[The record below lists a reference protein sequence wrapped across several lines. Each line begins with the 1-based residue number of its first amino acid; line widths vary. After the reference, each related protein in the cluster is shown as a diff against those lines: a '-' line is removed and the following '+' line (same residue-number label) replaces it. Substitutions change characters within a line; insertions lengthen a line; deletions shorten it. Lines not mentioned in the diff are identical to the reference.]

1 MFSVSH
7 RSERQVKPTLVRE
20 PGSRQ
25 AMLLPERRV
34 AVTGAMS
41 LILICLMA
49 AICRPVVAQEYPAR
63 SVRMIL
69 PFPPGGATDRV
80 ARTIAANLSTSLGQ
94 QVIVDNRPGANS
106 RIATEI
112 ASKANPDGYTLLVCA
127 LTHVTNPSLS
137 KSLPYDTVKDFASI
151 ALFARTPL
159 VLTVNPKVQAK
170 TVKELVALSKAKP
183 QGLNYASA
191 SPGTAAHLGMEL
203 FKQATKLDATHI
215 SYKGAGPQITALIS
229 GQVEL
234 AFLAIS
240 TAKPHVENGRLV
252 AIALAAQNRSKQ
264 ISSVPTLAEAG
275 YPGIEIYAWSGLL
288 APAKT
293 PSTITK
299 RLNQHVNK
307 ALHAQEIAK
316 IFDEDGTEATP
327 GTPEAMSAYIMSE
340 IKKWARVIRE
350 AGISAE

>member
-1 MFSVSH
+1 MLTVLHHVS
-7 RSERQVKPTLVRE
+7 RQLKATLTRDSKSSQSISERRFAMKKPVTL
-20 PGSRQ
+20 
-25 AMLLPERRV
+25 M
-34 AVTGAMS
+34 
-41 LILICLMA
+41 LICLMA
-49 AICRPVVAQEYPAR
+49 SICRPALGQEFPIR
-63 SVRMIL
+63 PVRMIL

-80 ARTIAANLSTSLGQ
+80 ARTIAAKLSSSLGQ
-94 QVIVDNRPGANS
+94 QVIADNRPGANS

-112 ASKANPDGYTLLVCA
+112 ASKANPDGHTLLVCA

-137 KSLPYDTVKDFASI
+137 KSLPYDTVRDFSSI
-151 ALFARTPL
+151 AMFARTPL
-159 VLTVNPKVQAK
+159 VLTVNPKVPAK
-170 TVKELVALSKAKP
+170 SVKELVALSKARP
-183 QGLNYASA
+183 QGFNYASA

-203 FKQATKLDATHI
+203 FKQAAKLDATHI

-252 AIALAAQNRSKQ
+252 TIALAAQNRSRQ
-264 ISSVPTLAEAG
+264 LSSVPTLAEAG

-293 PSTITK
+293 PPSIIR
-299 RLNQHVNK
+299 RLNQDVNN
-307 ALHAQEIAK
+307 ALQLPDILK
-316 IFDEDGTEATP
+316 LFDEDGTEVMS
-327 GTPEAMSAYIMSE
+327 GTSEAMSAYIASE
-340 IKKWARVIRE
+340 IKKWAKVIRD

>member
-1 MFSVSH
+1 MFTVLPHASFQSGPALAPDRKSITPAHKRHAGLTVP
-7 RSERQVKPTLVRE
+7 VAL
-20 PGSRQ
+20 
-25 AMLLPERRV
+25 ML
-34 AVTGAMS
+34 
-41 LILICLMA
+41 IFCMA
-49 AICRPVVAQEYPAR
+49 AMCKPALGQEFPNRPI
-63 SVRMIL
+63 RMVL

-80 ARTIAANLSTSLGQ
+80 ARTIATKLSASLGQ
-94 QVIVDNRPGANS
+94 QVIADNRPGANS

-112 ASKANPDGYTLLVCA
+112 ASKANPDGHTLLVCA

-137 KSLPYDTVKDFASI
+137 KSLPYDTVRDFSSI

-159 VLTVNPKVQAK
+159 VLTVNPKVPAK
-170 TVKELVALSKAKP
+170 SVKELVALSKARP
-183 QGLNYASA
+183 QGFNYASA

-215 SYKGAGPQITALIS
+215 SYKGAGPQITSLIS

-240 TAKPHVENGRLV
+240 TARPHVENGRLV

-264 ISSVPTLAEAG
+264 LPSVPTLAEAG
-275 YPGIEIYAWSGLL
+275 YPGIEVYAWSGLL

-293 PSTITK
+293 PATIIR
-299 RLNQHVNK
+299 RLNQDVNK
-307 ALHAQEIAK
+307 ALQSQDILK
-316 IFDEDGTEATP
+316 LFDDDGTEVMS
-327 GTPEAMSAYIMSE
+327 GTPEAMSAYITSE
-340 IKKWARVIRE
+340 IKKWAKVIRE